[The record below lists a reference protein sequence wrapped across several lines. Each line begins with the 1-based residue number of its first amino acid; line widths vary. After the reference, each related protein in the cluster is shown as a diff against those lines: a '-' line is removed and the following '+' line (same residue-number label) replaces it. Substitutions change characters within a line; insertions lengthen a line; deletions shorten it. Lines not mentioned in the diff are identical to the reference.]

1 MTTAVDNLAEWW
13 SLAACQSVDPDLF
26 FPMSATN
33 PARAELAAAKS
44 VCGRCPVRTECLQY
58 ALAAGQVHGIWGGMS
73 EEERRLLRQR
83 NAKARVRAGRQRN
96 AYVSG
101 RGPARAAADV

>member
-1 MTTAVDNLAEWW
+1 MTTAVENRAEWW

-33 PARAELAAAKS
+33 PARSELAAAKA
-44 VCGRCPVRTECLQY
+44 VCEGCRVQAECLRY
-58 ALAAGQVHGIWGGMS
+58 ALAAGQLQGIWGGTS

-83 NAKARVRAGRQRN
+83 RAKARARAGRRRT
-96 AYVSG
+96 AHLRG
-101 RGPARAAADV
+101 RAVAPAGADV

>member
-33 PARAELAAAKS
+33 PARSELAAAKA
-44 VCGRCPVRTECLQY
+44 VCANCPVQDECLQY
-58 ALAAGQVHGIWGGMS
+58 ALAAGQVQGIWGGMS

-83 NAKARVRAGRQRN
+83 RAKARARAGRQRT
-96 AYVSG
+96 AYRHG
-101 RGPARAAADV
+101 RVVARAAADV

>member
-13 SLAACQSVDPDLF
+13 TLAACQSVDPDLF

-33 PARAELAAAKS
+33 PARAELAAAKA
-44 VCGRCPVRTECLQY
+44 VCSDCPVQTECLQY
-58 ALAAGQVHGIWGGMS
+58 ALTAGPVQGIWGGLS

-83 NAKARVRAGRQRN
+83 KAKARARAGRQRT
-96 AYVSG
+96 AYLHG
-101 RGPARAAADV
+101 RPPARAGADV

>member
-1 MTTAVDNLAEWW
+1 MTIAVDNLAEWW
-13 SLAACQSVDPDLF
+13 TLAACQSVDPDLF

-33 PARAELAAAKS
+33 PARADMAAAKA
-44 VCGRCPVRTECLQY
+44 VCARCPVRAECLQY

-83 NAKARVRAGRQRN
+83 RAKARARAGRQRD
-96 AYVSG
+96 AYRRG
-101 RGPARAAADV
+101 RDAARAAADV

>member
-13 SLAACQSVDPDLF
+13 LLAACQSVDPDLF

-33 PARAELAAAKS
+33 PARSELAAAKA
-44 VCGRCPVRTECLQY
+44 VCAGCRVQSECLQY
-58 ALAAGQVHGIWGGMS
+58 ALAAGQVQGIWGGMS

-83 NAKARVRAGRQRN
+83 KAKARARAGRQRT
-96 AYVSG
+96 AYRHGHASAKAG
-101 RGPARAAADV
+101 ADV